1 MSFTSVKTT
10 YMNLIHTDISLYTPP
25 VPLFVLTSAR
35 TLLGTIIL
43 ETNGVHSL
51 YVLSIVQLYS
61 YIVIESVYT
70 CILSFLVYTLSLA
83 QWQCCTNEVYT
94 CTVEP
99 VRYNCTLLGAC
110 SDQWEHKQDNPHE
123 PCRPITVLTFRGP
136 LAEDLNHS
144 MLTTSVPIGKGTWYK

>member
-10 YMNLIHTDISLYTPP
+10 YMNLIHTDISLYIPP
-25 VPLFVLTSAR
+25 VPLFVLTSAH

-70 CILSFLVYTLSLA
+70 CILSLLVYTLSLA
-83 QWQCCTNEVYT
+83 Q
-94 CTVEP
+94 
-99 VRYNCTLLGAC
+99 
-110 SDQWEHKQDNPHE
+110 
-123 PCRPITVLTFRGP
+123 
-136 LAEDLNHS
+136 
-144 MLTTSVPIGKGTWYK
+144 